1 MIGHEIAGV
10 LVATIILVAFVTA
23 VSPNSQMG
31 NILTSSASGWSQILN
46 TAAGAGFRGANG

>member
-31 NILTSSASGWSQILN
+31 NILTSSAQGWSSILS
-46 TAAGAGFRGANG
+46 TAAGAGFRGTNG